1 MWYTVRE
8 VKERVFAMSMVSM
21 DNIRQAAEVLKAVAR
36 KTDMIY
42 APKLSLNSEV
52 YLKTENLQIT
62 GSFKVRGAYYKISK
76 LTDDELAR
84 GVLACSAGNHAQGVA
99 LSAQRRGA
107 KAIICMPDI
116 APIAKIEATKSY
128 GAEVRLIPGSYDDA
142 SAYAQKL
149 CQEEGMTFVHPFDD
163 PDVIAGQGTVG
174 LEILE
179 QLPDVDVVLVPIGG
193 GGLVS
198 GVAYAIKQL
207 RPECKVYGVQAAEA
221 ASMKRSIDAQDKLT
235 LATANTFADGIAVKR
250 PGDLTYACVNE
261 YVDGI
266 VTVSEDEIAAAIL
279 FLIEQRKLVCEGAGA
294 VSVAAMIYDKVPG
307 LHGKKVCCLLSGG
320 NIDVNILS
328 RVIYRGLLATGRR
341 TEVRLSLPDKPGQLT
356 KVSEIISK
364 CGGNVVGV
372 NYGPSGMD
380 TALATCVLNLQLET
394 RDFRQIG
401 EIHGALEMAGYHLL
415 RS

>member
-1 MWYTVRE
+1 
-8 VKERVFAMSMVSM
+8 MSMVTL
-21 DNIRQAAEVLKAVAR
+21 DNIRRAAEVLKAVAR

-42 APKLSLNSEV
+42 APKLSMNSEV

-62 GSFKVRGAYYKISK
+62 GSFKVRGAYYKISQ
-76 LTDDELAR
+76 LTDEELAR

-128 GAEVRLIPGSYDDA
+128 GAEVRLVPGSYDDA

-163 PDVIAGQGTVG
+163 PDVIAGQGSVG

-179 QLPDVDVVLVPIGG
+179 QLPDVDAVLIPIGG
-193 GGLVS
+193 GGLIS
-198 GVAYAIKQL
+198 GVACAIKQL
-207 RPECKVYGVQAAEA
+207 KPECKVYGVQAAEA
-221 ASMKRSIDAQDKLT
+221 ASMKRSIEAQDKLT
-235 LATANTFADGIAVKR
+235 LATANTFADGIAVKH

-328 RVIYRGLLATGRR
+328 RVIYRGLLARGRR
-341 TEVRLSLPDKPGQLT
+341 SEVRLSLPDKPGQLT

-401 EIHGALEMAGYHLL
+401 EIHGALEAAGYHLL

>member
-1 MWYTVRE
+1 MSE
-8 VKERVFAMSMVSM
+8 VTIE
-21 DNIRQAAEVLKAVAR
+21 NIRQAAEVLRAVAR
-36 KTDMIY
+36 KTDLIY
-42 APKLSLNSEV
+42 APMLSLNSEV
-52 YLKTENLQIT
+52 WLKTENLQVT

-99 LSAQRRGA
+99 LSAQKRGA
-107 KAIICMPDI
+107 RAIICMPDI

-128 GAEVRLIPGSYDDA
+128 GAEVRLVPGSYDDA

-149 CQEEGMTFVHPFDD
+149 CKEEGMTFVHPFDD

-179 QLPDVDVVLVPIGG
+179 QLPDVDAVMVPIGG
-193 GGLVS
+193 GGLIS
-198 GVAYAIKQL
+198 GVATAIKL
-207 RPECKVYGVQAAEA
+207 LKPECKVYGVQAAEA
-221 ASMKRSIDAQDKLT
+221 ASMKRSIEAEDKLT
-235 LATANTFADGIAVKR
+235 LATANTFADGIAVKH
-250 PGDLTYACVNE
+250 PGDLTYACVKSK
-261 YVDGI
+261 VDGI

-294 VSVAAMIYDKVPG
+294 VSVAAMIFDKVPE

-356 KVSEIISK
+356 MVSEIISK

-372 NYGPSGMD
+372 NYGPSGVD
-380 TALATCVLNLQLET
+380 TALATCILNLQLET

-401 EIHGALEMAGYHLL
+401 EIHGALEAAGYHLL
-415 RS
+415 RN

>member
-1 MWYTVRE
+1 M
-8 VKERVFAMSMVSM
+8 KRVTLEK
-21 DNIRQAAEVLKAVAR
+21 IRDAAEVLKAVAR
-36 KTDMIY
+36 KTDMIF

-52 YLKTENLQIT
+52 WLKTENLQVT
-62 GSFKVRGAYYKISK
+62 GSFKVRGAYYKISQ
-76 LTDDELAR
+76 LSDEELQR

-99 LSAQRRGA
+99 LSAQKRGA

-128 GAEVRLIPGSYDDA
+128 GAEVRLVPGTYDDA

-149 CQEEGMTFVHPFDD
+149 CKEEGMTFVHPFDD

-179 QLPDVDVVLVPIGG
+179 QLPDVDAVFVPIGG
-193 GGLVS
+193 GGLIS
-198 GVAYAIKQL
+198 GVAAAIKQL
-207 RPECKVYGVQAAEA
+207 KPECKVYGVQAAEA
-221 ASMKRSIDAQDKLT
+221 ASMKRSVEAQDKLT
-235 LATANTFADGIAVKR
+235 LATANTFADGIAVKH
-250 PGDLTYACVNE
+250 PGDLTYDCVNK
-261 YVDGI
+261 YVDAI

-294 VSVAAMIYDKVPG
+294 VSVAAMIYDKIPE
-307 LHGKKVCCLLSGG
+307 LHGKKVCCVLSGG

-328 RVIYRGLLATGRR
+328 RVIYRGLLASGRR
-341 TEVRLSLPDKPGQLT
+341 TEVKLSLPDKPGQLAA
-356 KVSEIISK
+356 VSGIISK
-364 CGGNVVGV
+364 CGGNVINVT
-372 NYGPSGMD
+372 YGPSGMD
-380 TALATCVLNLQLET
+380 TALASCVLILQLET

-401 EIHGALEMAGYHLL
+401 EIHGALEAAGYNLL